1 MCVCACISLQF
12 CDKAIA
18 EYYPDLF
25 NKAEEAKGTVI
36 NALIITSDSVA
47 VIKAE
52 STTWTVTMDR
62 SMVRECSYA
71 VVAIAIF
78 YPLDFE
84 V

>member
-1 MCVCACISLQF
+1 MCACISLQF

-25 NKAEEAKGTVI
+25 NKAEKVKGTVI

-47 VIKAE
+47 VMKAE
-52 STTWTVTMDR
+52 GTTWTVTMDR
-62 SMVRECSYA
+62 SMVRECNYA
-71 VVAIAIF
+71 VVAMAIF

-84 V
+84 VRS

>member
-1 MCVCACISLQF
+1 MCACISLQF

-18 EYYPDLF
+18 KDYPDLF
-25 NKAEEAKGTVI
+25 NEAEKTVI

-47 VIKAE
+47 VMKAE
-52 STTWTVTMDR
+52 GTTWTVTMDR

-71 VVAIAIF
+71 VVAMATF

-84 V
+84 VRS